1 MDIDI
6 PTVLRLGQ
14 TAFAQRDY
22 AAAETHFRA
31 ALAAGHTGAELH
43 HHLGFLARERGDHDE
58 AGARY
63 ADALEYA
70 PNDPHLLNNLAEAR
84 RGQDRLGEAIALFRR
99 ARALAPEEAPIA
111 TNLGRALLAAK
122 RPDLAVPELEAAL
135 AVKPGELSVMA
146 DYALCLCSLNR
157 YADALPVYREM
168 YRIQPSCNDARYL
181 EALALLALGD
191 FENGWRKHEV
201 RWYARLGQELRH
213 VLAGPYWTGED
224 DLSGKSI
231 LVHAEQG
238 HGDTIM
244 YLRFIPR
251 LRSMAGRVVLEV
263 HPALKALLAGTE
275 DVFARGEDLPPV
287 HLHCS
292 FMSLP
297 RCFRTTIDTIS
308 HDVPYLSAPPAAL
321 ATWQTRLGAADGRR
335 RIGVAWTGA
344 SSVWNRSIPLER
356 LAPLLAREDCTFH
369 ILQTDMESGDRDLIR
384 TFPNLIDHS
393 LSLETFADTAAA
405 VACMDLIV
413 TVDTALAHLAGAMGK
428 PVWTMLPF
436 GAEYR
441 WRDKGETTPWYPT
454 MRLFRQAE
462 LNDWPGVI
470 AAVNAA
476 LDVLPAA

>member
-1 MDIDI
+1 VDIDI
-6 PTVLRLGQ
+6 PTVLGLGQ
-14 TAFAQRDY
+14 AAFAQSDY
-22 AAAETHFRA
+22 AAAETHFRS
-31 ALAAGHTGAELH
+31 ALTAGHADAELH
-43 HHLGFLARERGDHDE
+43 HHLGFLARERGDNDE
-58 AGARY
+58 AGTRY

-84 RGQDRLGEAIALFRR
+84 RNQDRLGEAIALFRR
-99 ARALAPEEAPIA
+99 ARGLAPDEAPIA
-111 TNLGRALLAAK
+111 ANLGRALLAAK
-122 RPDLAVPELEAAL
+122 RPDLAVPELEAAIAL
-135 AVKPGELSVMA
+135 KPGELSVMA
-146 DYALCLCSLNR
+146 DYAICLCSLKR
-157 YADALPVYREM
+157 YPEALLVYREM

-213 VLAGPYWTGED
+213 ALAGPYWTGED

-244 YLRFIPR
+244 YLRYIPR
-251 LRSMAGRVVLEV
+251 LRSMAERVVLEV
-263 HPALKALLAGTE
+263 HPALKALLAGTD
-275 DVFARGEDLPPV
+275 DVFARGEELPRV

-297 RCFRTTIDTIS
+297 RCFRTTIDTIP
-308 HDVPYLSAPPAAL
+308 HEVPYLSAPPETL
-321 ATWQTRLGAADGRR
+321 ETWQTRLGPEDGRK
-335 RIGVAWTGA
+335 RIGIAWTGA
-344 SSVWNRSIPLER
+344 SKVWNRSIPLE
-356 LAPLLAREDCTFH
+356 LLSPLLTRDDCAFH
-369 ILQTDMESGDRDLIR
+369 ILQTDMEPGDRELLESL
-384 TFPNLIDHS
+384 PNLVDHS
-393 LSLETFADTAAA
+393 GSLESFADTAAA

-413 TVDTALAHLAGAMGK
+413 TVDTALAHLAGAMAK

-441 WRDKGETTPWYPT
+441 WRQEGETTLWYPT
-454 MRLFRQAE
+454 MRLFRQTT

-476 LDVLPAA
+476 LNARMAA